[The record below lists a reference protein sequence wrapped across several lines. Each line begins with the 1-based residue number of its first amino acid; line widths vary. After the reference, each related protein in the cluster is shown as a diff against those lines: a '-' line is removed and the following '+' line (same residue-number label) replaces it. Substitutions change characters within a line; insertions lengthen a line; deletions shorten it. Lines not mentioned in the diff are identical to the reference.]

1 MTNPNPT
8 VRGFFPASDPSVN
21 HHPSSIML
29 SPITVADELLDE
41 ILSNLDPLATFH
53 LLLTCRTLSSRVLP
67 AMHLHAVAP
76 KDNMPALHWAAIKGH
91 LPLVQY
97 LLTVFPVDLLN
108 ETGDTALHGAALA
121 SRTLVTEQLLLHG
134 AVVSR
139 PTRRR
144 YTALT
149 NACRGELRNTDAA
162 SATIRILLA
171 HGADVHGDASYI
183 PLREAILW
191 GSSRAILL
199 LLSAGASPDAKTED
213 GEPLVLTA
221 AREGGSPK
229 ILQMLL
235 DHVADI
241 NATNKNNTTAVM
253 VAARIGFLATV
264 TMLVDNGAMLNMV
277 ETGGHTAFSYACMS
291 RNAQLLDYLVRC
303 DGLDINGVTLGD
315 RAPVYMTVSTGYGA
329 ALGIL
334 LQRGA
339 STDYVDDRGQSIM
352 YIAVS
357 QGRHQIVRAL
367 LDHGVGID
375 TADMDGSTPLMAAI
389 LRRDL
394 SVITMLLDHQPDR
407 TRDGFGPL
415 ICACIR
421 GSKTMVEMLLE
432 SGTDIN
438 RVDETGMTVM
448 AQAKLQGLDYVVEM
462 LASYGGASEGLSV

>member
-1 MTNPNPT
+1 
-8 VRGFFPASDPSVN
+8 
-21 HHPSSIML
+21 ML
-29 SPITVADELLDE
+29 NIITIADELLDK

-53 LLLTCRTLSSRVLP
+53 LLLTCRTLYSRVLP

-97 LLTVFPVDLLN
+97 LLTVFPVDLMN
-108 ETGDTALHGAALA
+108 DTGETALHEAALA
-121 SRTLVTEQLLLHG
+121 CRTLVTKELLQHG

-139 PTRRR
+139 RTRRG

-149 NACRGELRNTDAA
+149 NACRGELRNTEAA

-171 HGADVHGDASYI
+171 HSADVHGDASYI

-191 GSSRAILL
+191 GSSRATLL
-199 LLSAGASPDAKTED
+199 LLSARASPDAKTED

-221 AREGGSPK
+221 AREGGFPQ

-235 DHVADI
+235 DHDADI

-253 VAARIGFLATV
+253 VAARIGFLPTV
-264 TMLVDNGAMLNMV
+264 TMLVDNGAMLNIV
-277 ETGGHTAFSYACMS
+277 ETGGHTVFSYACMS
-291 RNAQLLDYLVRC
+291 RNEHLVDYLVRC
-303 DGLDINGVTLGD
+303 DGLDINGVNLGD
-315 RAPVYMTVSTGYGA
+315 RAPVYMAVSTGYGA
-329 ALGIL
+329 ALEIL

-339 STDYVDDRGQSIM
+339 STDYVDDRGRTIM
-352 YIAVS
+352 HIAVS
-357 QGRHQIVRAL
+357 QGRYQIVRAL
-367 LDHGVGID
+367 LDHGVDIV
-375 TADMDGSTPLMAAI
+375 TADKKGTTPLMATI

-394 SVITMLLDHQPDR
+394 SMITMLLDHQPDR

-462 LASYGGASEGLSV
+462 LASYGGERARD